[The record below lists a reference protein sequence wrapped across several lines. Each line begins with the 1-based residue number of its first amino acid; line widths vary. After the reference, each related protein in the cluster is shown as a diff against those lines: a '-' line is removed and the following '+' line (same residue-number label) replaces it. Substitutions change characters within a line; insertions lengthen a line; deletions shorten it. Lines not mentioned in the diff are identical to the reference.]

1 VPRFGTA
8 AAIAA
13 FRTWLNDGFIP
24 HARHGGIGK
33 AEVAVLTSKF
43 EGTGLEKEH
52 MGQIHVPA
60 DCLTGDAGTGMDGLL
75 ERETG
80 DEDDERYARDG
91 AFGVFDAMRRDPKL
105 LFSGLGYKVILAD
118 DRRNPA

>member
-1 VPRFGTA
+1 
-8 AAIAA
+8 
-13 FRTWLNDGFIP
+13 
-24 HARHGGIGK
+24 
-33 AEVAVLTSKF
+33 
-43 EGTGLEKEH
+43 

-80 DEDDERYARDG
+80 DEDDERYTRDG

-105 LFSGLGYKVILAD
+105 LLSSLGYKVILGD

>member
-1 VPRFGTA
+1 M
-8 AAIAA
+8 
-13 FRTWLNDGFIP
+13 P
-24 HARHGGIGK
+24 HVRHGGRGK

-60 DCLTGDAGTGMDGLL
+60 DCLAGDAGTGMDGLL
-75 ERETG
+75 EGESG

-91 AFGVFDAMRRDPKL
+91 AFGVFGAMRRDPKL
-105 LFSGLGYKVILAD
+105 PLSGLGYKVILAD